1 MAQTVTSSFRPALIR
16 DHVVAVTA
24 EVIDTNGGVLA
35 TLQPISGNVT
45 VDIDRDIRREAG
57 DITLVDPDGTLTPN
71 DISDILS
78 PLSGNE
84 IQLRRGISYYGN
96 LTPELVSLG
105 IFGFTSVTV
114 SQDGSGLTV
123 TVGGLQ
129 DRGARISRA
138 RYVKPYYVTSSTALE
153 TVVTRLL
160 QRTWPAVPG
169 INNFPATGINISSLA
184 WGSEG
189 DSDPWSDS
197 VDLCD
202 AKGYRLY
209 FDVDGYV
216 TMEQIESIGDLDELV
231 RYDPVGDATHDAN
244 PMILSLSRTW
254 DVDNTYNGVVAVG
267 EGSGLLIPFQAVA
280 WDNDP
285 ASPTYYLGNF
295 GKRPRFYSSA
305 AIYSKAE
312 AVTTAEAQLRKTRGV
327 TETVTWSQIPDP
339 SLDVGDGVY
348 IINDDVQVDNLY
360 RIDRIDMPLSPSDP
374 MTVTARAKRITS

>member
-1 MAQTVTSSFRPALIR
+1 MAQTVTSAFRPALIR
-16 DHVVAVTA
+16 DHDVAVTVN
-24 EVIDTNGGVLA
+24 VIDTDRNVLA
-35 TLQPISGNVT
+35 TLKPISGNVT

-71 DISDILS
+71 DIADILS

-84 IQLRRGISYYGN
+84 IQLFRGLNYYGN
-96 LTPELVSLG
+96 STPELVSLG
-105 IFGFTSVTV
+105 VFGFTSCTV
-114 SQDGSGLTV
+114 EQDGSGLTI

-138 RYVKPYYVTSSTALE
+138 RYVKPYYITSATALE
-153 TVVTRLL
+153 TVVTALL

-169 INNFPATGINISSLA
+169 TNNFPTTGVTISTLA

-202 AKGYRLY
+202 AKGFRLF
-209 FDVDGYV
+209 FDVNGNVSMIPIDA
-216 TMEQIESIGDLDELV
+216 IADLEELV
-231 RYDPVGDATHDAN
+231 HYDPVGNGTYSAN

-254 DVDNTYNGVVAVG
+254 DVDNTFNGIVAVG
-267 EGSGLLIPFQAVA
+267 EGSGLLKPFQAVA

-285 ASPTYYLGNF
+285 ASPTYYLGDF
-295 GKRPRFYSSA
+295 GQRPRFYSSA
-305 AIYSKAE
+305 AIYSKAD
-312 AVTTAEAQLRKTRGV
+312 AVTTAQGQLRKTLGV
-327 TETVTWSQIPDP
+327 TETLTWQQIPDP

-348 IINDDVQVDNLY
+348 VVNTDVQVDGLY
-360 RIDRIDMPLSPSDP
+360 RIDRIDLPLSPSEP
-374 MTVTARAKRITS
+374 MTVTARAKRIR